1 MGSWKVTSASEAL
14 PAALPYSGC
23 SAPALTVAA
32 TEATALLERSC
43 NSGASA

>member
-1 MGSWKVTSASEAL
+1 MGSWKVTTASDAL
-14 PAALPYSGC
+14 PAAFPYSGR
-23 SAPALTVAA
+23 SAPASTVAA